1 MRIGLLRH
9 GIAEDDATTDFERA
23 LTEEGRAGLE
33 AQLDAIARHGWVP
46 RSILHSPTLRTTQ
59 TADQVGR
66 RYPRAEVWPLEALTV
81 PAFDPILRAAAQAP
95 DPLLVG
101 HEPILGNLAARLL
114 GAPSGAIRF
123 ERGGFAL
130 LDVDRIPSTRPAR
143 LLLFLPPPGL
153 LRT

>member
-9 GIAEDDATTDFERA
+9 GIAEDDAATDFERA

-33 AQLDAIARHGWVP
+33 AQLDAIARFGWAP
-46 RSILHSPTLRTTQ
+46 RSILHSPAVRTAQ
-59 TADQVGR
+59 TADHVAR
-66 RYPRAEVWPLEALTV
+66 RYPLAELWPLDSLAI
-81 PAFDPILRAAAQAP
+81 PAFDPILRAAAQVP
-95 DPLLVG
+95 EPLLVG
-101 HEPILGNLAARLL
+101 HEPTLGNLAARLL

-153 LRT
+153 WRP